1 MGNEIHGLYYLVFTD
16 PKADLLID
24 GDKVPRG
31 KDFRYGFRHNLD
43 ESDLIVWL
51 KLEGTKLIEI
61 SLSANIL

>member
-43 ESDLIVWL
+43 ESDLIVWPRMQSEN
-51 KLEGTKLIEI
+51 KVKFLIE
-61 SLSANIL
+61 SAK